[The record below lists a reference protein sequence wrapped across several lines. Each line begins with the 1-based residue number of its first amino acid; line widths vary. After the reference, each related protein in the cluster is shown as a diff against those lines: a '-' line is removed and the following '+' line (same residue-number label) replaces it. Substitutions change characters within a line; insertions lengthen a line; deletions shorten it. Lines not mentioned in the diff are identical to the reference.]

1 MPSVPDLSVCDAS
14 FVIESA
20 GQSSADRDNKNSPD
34 HGKIEMTKSKNIQP
48 YQPFNIKNPRPT
60 KASLARINI
69 NKPVDSKP
77 KKTKSKGL
85 AIKFNK
91 SAKKDKVTN
100 LIATSNLE
108 TPKNHN
114 QEELNLAVPVRSH
127 ASSDRAAKE
136 RGYNKQRNFQSY
148 CPENYSD
155 MDIKDS
161 FVIDA
166 TADEIVDKVLGV
178 DTEVI
183 NSELIK
189 DYMPQIEP
197 GAKESEIKDGFKI
210 QLGEKESDQKVNS
223 FNDNCQME
231 HQNLSTKSFSSVENI
246 VENEP
251 NDPSAM
257 VLPNKVSNQGKSSL
271 ESNQV
276 DANVNKID
284 EQQKEDKSKTEL
296 MDLMLI
302 QQKQLDN
309 LREQVRSILV
319 ENINFGCQ

>member
-1 MPSVPDLSVCDAS
+1 
-14 FVIESA
+14 
-20 GQSSADRDNKNSPD
+20 
-34 HGKIEMTKSKNIQP
+34 MTKAKNIQP
-48 YQPFNIKNPRPT
+48 NQPFNIKNPRAT

-69 NKPVDSKP
+69 NKPADSKP

-91 SAKKDKVTN
+91 GAKKDKVTN
-100 LIATSNLE
+100 PVATSNLE
-108 TPKNHN
+108 TPKNRHN
-114 QEELNLAVPVRSH
+114 QGQLNLAVPIRSH
-127 ASSDRAAKE
+127 ASSDRAEKE

-178 DTEVI
+178 DTEVM

-189 DYMPQIEP
+189 DNMPQIKTL
-197 GAKESEIKDGFKI
+197 AKDDEINQGFKV
-210 QLGEKESDQKVNS
+210 QLGEKEHDQQVNS
-223 FNDNCQME
+223 FNDNSQME
-231 HQNLSTKSFSSVENI
+231 HQNLSTKSFPIVENI
-246 VENEP
+246 AENEP
-251 NDPSAM
+251 NNPSTM
-257 VLPNKVSNQGKSSL
+257 VLPNNISNQGKFTP

-276 DANVNKID
+276 DGNINEIDGQHKENK
-284 EQQKEDKSKTEL
+284 SNAEL
-296 MDLMLI
+296 RDLMLI

-309 LREQVRSILV
+309 LREQVRTILV
-319 ENINFGCQ
+319 VNINFDCQ